1 MCFELNWIPTRDAQS
16 AQTNLVHTRTQR
28 CTETE
33 TELCWSISCRGV
45 GQQCI
50 AIGAGALGSVDLA
63 MT

>member
-1 MCFELNWIPTRDAQS
+1 MRRISGDGNSSL
-16 AQTNLVHTRTQR
+16 LVLKMK
-28 CTETE
+28 EAE